1 MGFFLSIPALRPISV
16 CLLTFASL
24 SPDMSQKRTI
34 FIIVGTRPNF
44 IKVTQFRKVA
54 ESYPDFRIRI
64 IHTGQHFDEK
74 MADVF
79 FRQFNLIPD
88 IFLNITP
95 AAAHVQMAEIIIK
108 LGEEIEKDRPDLMMV
123 VGDVNSTFAAALVAN
138 KLNIPIAHLE
148 SGLRSFDRTMPEEHN
163 RVLTDAITDFFF
175 VTEQSG
181 LDHLRKEGHSES
193 SIHFVGNTMIDT
205 MVAFSK
211 EIENSDILS
220 QMKLHPKEFV
230 LMTMHRPATVDSEEG
245 LKKLHQL
252 ILEVTRKYT
261 LVFPIHPRTVKM
273 LKSFGLYD
281 AFAGNEKLLL
291 TEPLDYFAFQ
301 KLIKESRFILTDS
314 GGIQEESTFLGVP
327 CLTLRPNTERPVT
340 VTVGS
345 NELLPFDLDII
356 QNRIAAIENGS
367 FKKGQ
372 VPPLWDGR
380 ATERVMKVLSER
392 L

>member
-1 MGFFLSIPALRPISV
+1 
-16 CLLTFASL
+16 
-24 SPDMSQKRTI
+24 MSAQRSI

-44 IKVTQFRKVA
+44 IKVTQFRRVA
-54 ESYPDFRIRI
+54 QAYPQFDIRI

-79 FRQFNLIPD
+79 FRQFNLVPD
-88 IFLNITP
+88 IFLNISP
-95 AAAHVQMAEIIIK
+95 GAAHVQMAEIIIK
-108 LGEEIEKDRPDLMMV
+108 LGEEVQKHKPDLMMV
-123 VGDVNSTFAAALVAN
+123 VGDVNSTFAAALLAN

-148 SGLRSFDRTMPEEHN
+148 SGLRSLDRSMPEEHN

-181 LDHLRKEGHSES
+181 LDHLRKEGHAES

-205 MVAFSK
+205 MVAFRN
-211 EIENSDILS
+211 EIDNSEVLS
-220 QMKLHPKEFV
+220 QMNLSAKEFV
-230 LMTMHRPATVDSEEG
+230 LMTMHRPATVDSHEG
-245 LKKLHQL
+245 LRKLQEL
-252 ILEVTRKYT
+252 ILEVTKKYR

-273 LKSFGLYD
+273 LKSFGMYES
-281 AFAGNEKLLL
+281 FSGNSKLLL

-340 VTVGS
+340 VSLGS
-345 NELLPFDLDII
+345 NELLPFDLGII
-356 QNRIAAIENGS
+356 QSRIAAIEQGTY
-367 FKKGQ
+367 KKGQ

-380 ATERVMKVLSER
+380 ATERVMRILAEKL
-392 L
+392 